1 MTKIRPKMTKS
12 CLVMLIIGVKAKI
25 FFHPSRRVIG
35 ACQGQFTTPTS
46 LLAKKKLF
54 LKKWPKNCLRSLSSE
69 SRWKPKIFF
78 VFENGPFE
86 NYLPVNQQL
95 QCKECSLFIAW
106 LEELLSG
113 GEIPVMMQCCYQLQ
127 AFQDCVGDLWS
138 VDAMCSPLSTA
149 LTTKKTK
156 RLKKFGIKYGHVN
169 SHVSLATTRM
179 VNYPMSNIWQK

>member
-1 MTKIRPKMTKS
+1 MYRWWFLFKVWIQKS
-12 CLVMLIIGVKAKI
+12 C
-25 FFHPSRRVIG
+25 
-35 ACQGQFTTPTS
+35 
-46 LLAKKKLF
+46 
-54 LKKWPKNCLRSLSSE
+54 
-69 SRWKPKIFF
+69 F

-113 GEIPVMMQCCYQLQ
+113 GEIPVLMQCCYQLQ

-156 RLKKFGIKYGHVN
+156 RLKTFGIKYLWTIWFNSMILIISSITSAGHVN
-169 SHVSLATTRM
+169 IATTRM
-179 VNYPMSNIWQK
+179 VNYPMSNIWQKEFLTGERVAVFGLHDFEKTKVEEWRKTRKSEYTIIPVIGGV